1 VIPQDNRVPDPLRAV
16 TLMDAYERAAS
27 AGFVL
32 TVARSSGHAALIACA
47 EADFDSALNEFERVQ
62 REAGYQIAES
72 DCA

>member
-1 VIPQDNRVPDPLRAV
+1 MIPQDNRVPDPLRAA

-47 EADFDSALNEFERVQ
+47 EADFQSALAEYDRVQ
-62 REAGYQIAES
+62 RDAWNPIAES